1 MEARVRFVDGS
12 RNPSARVT
20 QVSDAA
26 IRLGINK
33 VQLILAQE
41 RRRWETITP
50 TRQFVRRVDM
60 VRKKED
66 RVYQQQVCRIT
77 DMLRFSYL
85 VQDYES
91 ALVFDRVCTPNNPLP
106 PDADLVKSYLN
117 YKCSTTD
124 TPLMHLGKIVRD
136 PGTKAQIFCQVAW
149 HCPTNVSKTYT
160 TIKALQS
167 LHTNLVGEY
176 IEACPACMDI
186 DNSISEEWKA
196 NGCHGSCQTHAGEG
210 YLG

>member
-12 RNPSARVT
+12 RNPSARAT

-33 VQLILAQE
+33 VQLILGQE
-41 RRRWETITP
+41 SRRWETITP

-66 RVYQQQVCRIT
+66 RVYQQHVGRIT

-91 ALVFDRVCTPNNPLP
+91 ALVFDRVRTPNNPLP
-106 PDADLVKSYLN
+106 PDADLVKSYTL
-117 YKCSTTD
+117 T
-124 TPLMHLGKIVRD
+124 
-136 PGTKAQIFCQVAW
+136 
-149 HCPTNVSKTYT
+149 TNVVR
-160 TIKALQS
+160 L
-167 LHTNLVGEY
+167 
-176 IEACPACMDI
+176 
-186 DNSISEEWKA
+186 
-196 NGCHGSCQTHAGEG
+196 TH
-210 YLG
+210 L